1 MKKKADIISFVS
13 IAKKTIKEELGI
25 EVTDALCEDMLKA
38 VFNQSG
44 MVNDLKNSDSMNV
57 DYIGTF
63 IRKHK

>member
-1 MKKKADIISFVS
+1 MKEKADIISFVS